1 MISTQI
7 KTDLPGSG
15 VRPAGRKAAFM
26 EPKAVGLEGLY
37 ADRDA
42 AEKRMEKLR
51 SGLFS
56 QWGAENVR
64 FFSAP
69 GRSEIGGNHT
79 DHQHG
84 RILACAVG
92 LDMLAAVCKTE
103 RSEIRIYS
111 EGFGPF
117 SVSLENV
124 EPVPEDEGTPRAFLR
139 GVADYFIRNGGII
152 GGYDAYMDSQVPAG
166 ASLSSS
172 ACLSVLFGTIMNGLY
187 NDGALDATFLALAAK
202 WAENIHFGKPCGL
215 MDQLASAT
223 GGFISVDFL
232 NEQRPLVQKIECD
245 LKDYG
250 YALCILNAGG
260 SHANLTDQYAAIPAE
275 MRSVAEYFGK
285 EYLRN
290 VSEEEFYD
298 RIGELRGKVSD
309 RAIMRAM
316 HFLGED
322 TRAFLEAQA
331 LKAGDIRY
339 FLQLANASGYS
350 SESLLENIAPA
361 DENERSLALGIGY
374 AKTILAGRGACRVQG
389 GGFAGT
395 AQAFVPLGFLDEFVR
410 RFEKLFGKGSV
421 YVMDVRPYGGIEV
434 LAD

>member
-1 MISTQI
+1 MNPMTVS
-7 KTDLPGSG
+7 
-15 VRPAGRKAAFM
+15 
-26 EPKAVGLEGLY
+26 LERLY
-37 ADRDA
+37 GDKDA
-42 AEKRMEKLR
+42 AQERIKKLR
-51 SGLFS
+51 LGLME
-56 QWGAENVR
+56 QWGSEEVR

-84 RILACAVG
+84 HILACAVG
-92 LDMLAAVCKTE
+92 LDMLAAVCKTN
-103 RSEIRIYS
+103 RSEIRIFS

-117 SVSLENV
+117 SVSLDSV
-124 EPVPEDEGTPRAFLR
+124 EPVPEDEGTPKAFLR
-139 GVADYFIRNGGII
+139 GVADYFVRNGGKI

-172 ACLSVLFGTIMNGLY
+172 ACLAVLFGTIMNGLY
-187 NDGALDATFLALAAK
+187 NDNSMDATYLALAAK
-202 WAENIHFGKPCGL
+202 WAENNHFGKPCGL

-223 GGFISVDFL
+223 GGFISVDFRD
-232 NEQRPLVQKIECD
+232 EQRPQVEKIECD

-285 EYLRN
+285 KYLRD

-298 RIGELRGKVSD
+298 RIGELRGKVTD
-309 RAIMRAM
+309 RSIMRAM

-395 AQAFVPLGFLDEFVR
+395 AQAFVPLGFLDEFVG
-410 RFEKLFGKGSV
+410 RFELLFGKNSV
-421 YVMDVRPYGGIEV
+421 YVLDVRPYGGVEV
-434 LAD
+434 LTD